1 MTEDL
6 SFTLRPS
13 SGPFKSPKE
22 IVQFYNDFDG
32 WQELVYLYNFQIII
46 FFFFFN
52 NHILVSRVLPKT
64 DNTYSPGSKY
74 YKYEVSPGI
83 PLIPNMSRLP
93 LKSYEKTPL
102 KLDFSEDESSHIF
115 NSSHIS
121 LFIDYLIF
129 IICKLGK

>member
-1 MTEDL
+1 MARVSIPLKCFDYC
-6 SFTLRPS
+6 F
-13 SGPFKSPKE
+13 FKY
-22 IVQFYNDFDG
+22 IF
-32 WQELVYLYNFQIII
+32 VY
-46 FFFFFN
+46 
-52 NHILVSRVLPKT
+52 RVLPKT

-102 KLDFSEDESSHIF
+102 KHDDSEDQSSHIF

-121 LFIDYLIF
+121 LFIHYLVLTFSLLHYLCSANCDMKYIF
-129 IICKLGK
+129 LNLNVDILMI

>member
-1 MTEDL
+1 
-6 SFTLRPS
+6 
-13 SGPFKSPKE
+13 
-22 IVQFYNDFDG
+22 
-32 WQELVYLYNFQIII
+32 VY
-46 FFFFFN
+46 
-52 NHILVSRVLPKT
+52 RVLPKT

-102 KLDFSEDESSHIF
+102 KHDVSEDQSSHIF

-121 LFIDYLIF
+121 SFINYLVLTFSLLNYLCSAIYDMKYIF
-129 IICKLGK
+129 